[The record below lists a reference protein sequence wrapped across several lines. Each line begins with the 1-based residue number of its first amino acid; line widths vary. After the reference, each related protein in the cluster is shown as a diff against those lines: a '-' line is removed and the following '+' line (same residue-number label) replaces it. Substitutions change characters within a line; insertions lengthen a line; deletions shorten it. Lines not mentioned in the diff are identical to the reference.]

1 MKPNVLV
8 LDTNV
13 WLDYEMGMRP
23 GHDTAFQLVDFA
35 ATRGIRLGIASHS
48 IKDIF
53 YIMGQQL
60 KAMNRESGSMPEEA
74 AALVAQQVSWGVFDH
89 LMELAEFIPVDFS
102 DAWIAG
108 KYRDLHPDY
117 EDDLVVAAAM
127 RVKADYLVT
136 SDARLIRHSPVPTLS
151 PDDAL
156 RVLQVE

>member
-1 MKPNVLV
+1 MNPNVLV

-13 WLDYEMGMRP
+13 WLDYELGMRP
-23 GHDTAFQLVDFA
+23 GHDVAFRLVDFA
-35 ATRGIRLGIASHS
+35 ATRGIRLGLASHS
-48 IKDIF
+48 MKDVF

-60 KAMNRESGSMPEEA
+60 KAMNRENGAMSEEA
-74 AALVAQQVSWGVFDH
+74 AALAARQVSWGVFDH
-89 LMELAEFIPVDFS
+89 LMELAECIPIDYS

-127 RVKADYLVT
+127 RMKADYLVT
-136 SDARLIRHSPVPTLS
+136 SNARLIRHSPVPTLS
-151 PDDAL
+151 PGDAL